1 MGDYRG
7 NEIGYNEIQKT
18 VKKSQDRDF
27 NKTINAIV
35 ISKDAGDSITVR
47 KVKGTADIPGVIHFI
62 SFTYASITVGDTII
76 FMNANNSI
84 QGESYIG
91 LINLG
96 Q

>member
-1 MGDYRG
+1 MSDYRG

-27 NKTINAIV
+27 NIMVNAEV
-35 ISKDAGDSITVR
+35 ISKDGTSITI
-47 KVKGTADIPGVIHFI
+47 KKIGGTANISGVVHFAT
-62 SFTYASITVGDTII
+62 FTYASITVGDTIVFI
-76 FMNANNSI
+76 NANNSI
-84 QGESYIG
+84 QGESYFG